1 MGCTKATQ
9 VLRRIR
15 AALRQRHPMMHQCCL
30 NVPTFC
36 HTHLAKR
43 MPRQLHRTDRMPC
56 GGMVPLL
63 VRWVTVETV
72 VGPVC
77 FLSVFRAE
85 LTVRQVRASGILAG
99 LQWFSR
105 HAPHLSYAHILPGN
119 RKALTGFTLQR
130 LRCCVLF
137 LWTVLF
143 SLSSIIIPRRKRS
156 CNHFSRN
163 IVEHS

>member
-1 MGCTKATQ
+1 
-9 VLRRIR
+9 
-15 AALRQRHPMMHQCCL
+15 MHQRCFDI
-30 NVPTFC
+30 PTFF
-36 HTHLAKR
+36 HAHFAER
-43 MPRQLHRTDRMPC
+43 MPHQLRRTDRMPC
-56 GGMVPLL
+56 GGMVSLL

-72 VGPVC
+72 VVPVC
-77 FLSVFRAE
+77 FLPVLRAE
-85 LTVRQVRASGILAG
+85 LAVRQVWAAGILAG

-105 HAPHLSYAHILPGN
+105 HTPHLSYAHILPGN

-143 SLSSIIIPRRKRS
+143 SLSSIIIPRRKRL

-163 IVEHS
+163 IVEHSWISALHFLRELNRCTLPSEH

>member
-1 MGCTKATQ
+1 MMGCAQAAQ

-15 AALRQRHPMMHQCCL
+15 AAFRQRHPMMHQRCL

-36 HTHLAKR
+36 HAHLTER
-43 MPRQLHRTDRMPC
+43 MPYQLYRTDRMPC
-56 GGMVPLL
+56 SGMVPLL
-63 VRWVTVETV
+63 VRWVTVEAV
-72 VGPVC
+72 VVSVC
-77 FLSVFRAE
+77 FLSVLRAE
-85 LTVRQVRASGILAG
+85 LAVRQVRAAGILAG
-99 LQWFSR
+99 LQWFSG
-105 HAPHLSYAHILPGN
+105 HMLHLHILPGN

-143 SLSSIIIPRRKRS
+143 SLSSIIIPHRKRL